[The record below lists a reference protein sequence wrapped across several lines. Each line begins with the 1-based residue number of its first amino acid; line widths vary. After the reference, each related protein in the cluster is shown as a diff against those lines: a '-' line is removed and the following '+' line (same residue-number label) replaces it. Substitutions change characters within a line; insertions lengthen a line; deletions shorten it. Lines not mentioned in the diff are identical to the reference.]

1 MKTSDIKK
9 VPLSNIPFSTPIPE
23 LNTPEWKAR
32 LLLLKR
38 IAYKYEDEIRIILVK
53 KSKTQEN
60 GINLNYNCKNTE
72 LIHSIILDPKLQDN
86 TTEMLKDIFEN
97 KYNFK
102 PTKNIKERI
111 QRRVLKSQLYAE
123 QKPQSLIVK

>member
-1 MKTSDIKK
+1 MRMKY
-9 VPLSNIPFSTPIPE
+9 VLY
-23 LNTPEWKAR
+23 
-32 LLLLKR
+32 LL
-38 IAYKYEDEIRIILVK
+38 K